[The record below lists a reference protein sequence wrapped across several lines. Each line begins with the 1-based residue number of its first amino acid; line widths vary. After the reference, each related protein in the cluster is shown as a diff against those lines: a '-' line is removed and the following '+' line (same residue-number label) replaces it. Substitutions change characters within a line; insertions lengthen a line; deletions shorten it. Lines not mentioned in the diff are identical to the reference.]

1 MILKKPKNIFIVGS
15 KGIPANYGGF
25 ETFVE
30 NLTKKQITDDIRYHV
45 ACLDDEEYE
54 EEYNGARC
62 FHIKVPHIGPA
73 KAIYYDLAALNS
85 VLNYI
90 DSHYYTQNGI
100 VYILACRIGP
110 WMKKYVKQ
118 FHKRG
123 YKVYVNPDGHE
134 FLRAKWNYF
143 IKKYWKFSERLM
155 VKHEDLL
162 ICDSENIESYIH
174 DEYGKYNP
182 QTTYISYGADIVDD
196 QDADNYQEW
205 LDQFNIR
212 QNEYYLIVGRFV
224 PENNYET
231 MIKEF
236 MRSNSQK
243 DLVIITDYKNK
254 LYDKL
259 NRKLNFKNDQRIKF
273 VGTVYDEALLKTIRK
288 HAFAYLHGHEV
299 GGTNPSLL
307 EALGTT
313 KLNLLCN
320 VGFNQEVG
328 LDSCIYWGKE
338 DNNLQHVIEHV
349 ETFEQH
355 YIDELGQNAKV
366 RVKEAYNWE
375 KIIKEYED
383 LLTK

>member
-1 MILKKPKNIFIVGS
+1 MIKKPKNIFIVGS

-30 NLTKKQITDDIRYHV
+30 NLTKQQISDDIKYHV
-45 ACLDDEEYE
+45 ACLDDKEYV
-54 EEYNGARC
+54 EEYNSASC
-62 FHIKVPHIGPA
+62 FHLKVPQIGPA
-73 KAIYYDLAALNS
+73 KAIYYDLAALRY

-90 DSHYYTQNGI
+90 DSHYYAQNGI

-118 FHKRG
+118 FHQRG

-143 IKKYWKFSERLM
+143 IKKYWKFSEKLM
-155 VKHEDLL
+155 VKHADLL
-162 ICDSENIESYIH
+162 ICDSENIESYIQ
-174 DEYGKYNP
+174 DEYKKYMP
-182 QTTYISYGADIVDD
+182 QTTYISYGAYIADSE
-196 QDADNYQEW
+196 DADNYQEW
-205 LDQFNIR
+205 IDKFEIR
-212 QNEYYLIVGRFV
+212 KNEYYLIVGRFV

-231 MIKEF
+231 MIREF
-236 MRSNSQK
+236 MDSNTHK
-243 DLVIITDYKNK
+243 DLVIITDHQNK
-254 LYDKL
+254 LYKQLNSKLHFDQDK
-259 NRKLNFKNDQRIKF
+259 RVKF

-288 HAFAYLHGHEV
+288 NAFAYLHGHEV

-313 KLNLLCN
+313 KLNLLLN

-338 DNNLQHVIEHV
+338 KNNLKHVIEHV
-349 ETFEQH
+349 ETFDQG
-355 YIDELGQNAKV
+355 YIDELGNNALE
-366 RVKEAYNWE
+366 RVKNAYNWP

-383 LLTK
+383 LFIK

>member
-1 MILKKPKNIFIVGS
+1 MIKKPKNIFVVGS

-30 NLTKKQITDDIRYHV
+30 NLTKQQVSDDIKYHV
-45 ACLDDEEYE
+45 ACLDEKEYV
-54 EEYNGARC
+54 EEYNGASC
-62 FHIKVPHIGPA
+62 FHIKVPNIGPA
-73 KAIYYDLAALNS
+73 KAIYYDLDALRY
-85 VLNYI
+85 VLDYI
-90 DSHYYTQNGI
+90 DSHYYAQNGI

-118 FHKRG
+118 FHQRG

-143 IKKYWKFSERLM
+143 IKKYWKFSEKLM
-155 VKHEDLL
+155 VKHADLL
-162 ICDSENIESYIH
+162 ICDSENIESYIQ
-174 DEYGKYNP
+174 DEYKKYKP
-182 QTTYISYGADIVDD
+182 QTTYISYGAYIADSE
-196 QDADNYQEW
+196 DADNYQEW
-205 LDQFNIR
+205 IDKFDIR
-212 QNEYYLIVGRFV
+212 KNEYYLIVGRFV

-231 MIKEF
+231 MIREF
-236 MRSNSQK
+236 MSANTKK
-243 DLVIITDYKNK
+243 DLVIITDYQNK
-254 LYDKL
+254 LYKKL
-259 NRKLNFKNDQRIKF
+259 NSKLHFDQDQRVKF

-288 HAFAYLHGHEV
+288 NAYAYLHGHEV

-313 KLNLLCN
+313 KLNLLFN

-338 DNNLQHVIEHV
+338 KNNLKHVIEHV
-349 ETFEQH
+349 ESFDQS
-355 YIDELGQNAKV
+355 YIDELGKNALE
-366 RVKEAYNWE
+366 RVKNAYNWP

-383 LLTK
+383 LFIK

>member
-1 MILKKPKNIFIVGS
+1 MIKKPKNIFIVGS

-30 NLTKKQITDDIRYHV
+30 NLTKQQVSDDIKYHV
-45 ACLDDEEYE
+45 ACLDEKECV
-54 EEYNGARC
+54 EEYNGASC
-62 FHIKVPHIGPA
+62 FHIKVPNIGPA
-73 KAIYYDLAALNS
+73 KAIYYDLAALRY
-85 VLNYI
+85 VLDYI
-90 DSHYYTQNGI
+90 DSHYYAQNGI

-118 FHKRG
+118 FHQRG

-143 IKKYWKFSERLM
+143 IKKYWKFSEKLM
-155 VKHEDLL
+155 VKHADLL
-162 ICDSENIESYIH
+162 ICDSENIESYIQ
-174 DEYGKYNP
+174 DEYKKYNP
-182 QTTYISYGADIVDD
+182 QTTYISYGAYIADSE
-196 QDADNYQEW
+196 DADNYQEW
-205 LDQFNIR
+205 IDKFDIR
-212 QNEYYLIVGRFV
+212 KNEYYLIVGRFV

-231 MIKEF
+231 MIREF
-236 MRSNSQK
+236 MDSNTHK
-243 DLVIITDYKNK
+243 DLVIITDHQNK
-254 LYDKL
+254 LYKKL
-259 NRKLNFKNDQRIKF
+259 NSKLHFDQDKRVKF

-288 HAFAYLHGHEV
+288 NAFAYLHGHEV

-313 KLNLLCN
+313 KLNLLLN

-338 DNNLQHVIEHV
+338 KNNLKHVIEHV
-349 ETFEQH
+349 ETFDQG
-355 YIDELGQNAKV
+355 YIDELGNNALE
-366 RVKEAYNWE
+366 RVKNAYNWP

-383 LLTK
+383 LFIK

>member
-1 MILKKPKNIFIVGS
+1 MIKKPKNIFIVGS

-30 NLTKKQITDDIRYHV
+30 NLTKQQVSDDIRYHV
-45 ACLDDEEYE
+45 ACLDEKEYV
-54 EEYNGARC
+54 EEYNGANC
-62 FHIKVPHIGPA
+62 FHLKVPHIGPA
-73 KAIYYDLAALNS
+73 KAIYYDLAALRYT
-85 VLNYI
+85 LDYI
-90 DSHYYTQNGI
+90 DSHYYAQNGI

-118 FHKRG
+118 FHQRG

-143 IKKYWKFSERLM
+143 IKKYWKFSEKLM
-155 VKHEDLL
+155 VKHADLL
-162 ICDSENIESYIH
+162 ICDSENIESYIQ
-174 DEYGKYNP
+174 DEYKKNNP
-182 QTTYISYGADIVDD
+182 KTTYISYGAYIADSE
-196 QDADNYQEW
+196 DAGNYQEW
-205 LDQFNIR
+205 IDKFNIKKD
-212 QNEYYLIVGRFV
+212 EYFLIVGRFV

-231 MIKEF
+231 MIREF
-236 MRSNSQK
+236 MNSNTQK
-243 DLVIITDYKNK
+243 DLVIITDYQNK
-254 LYDKL
+254 LYKKL
-259 NRKLNFKNDQRIKF
+259 NVKLNFQKDKRIKF

-288 HAFAYLHGHEV
+288 NAFAYLHGHEV

-313 KLNLLCN
+313 KLNLLLN

-338 DNNLQHVIEHV
+338 KNNLKHVIEHV
-349 ETFEQH
+349 ETFDQS
-355 YIDELGQNAKV
+355 YIDELGKNALD
-366 RVKEAYNWE
+366 RVKNAYNWP

-383 LLTK
+383 LFIK

>member
-1 MILKKPKNIFIVGS
+1 MIKKPKNIFIVGS

-30 NLTKKQITDDIRYHV
+30 NLTKKKVIDDIKYHV
-45 ACLDDEEYE
+45 ACLDDKEYV
-54 EEYNGARC
+54 EEYNGASC
-62 FHIKVPHIGPA
+62 FHINVPYIGPA
-73 KAIYYDLAALNS
+73 KAIYYDIAALNYT
-85 VLNYI
+85 LNYI
-90 DSHYYTQNGI
+90 DSHYYAQNGI

-118 FHKRG
+118 FHQRG

-143 IKKYWKFSERLM
+143 IKKYWKFSEKLM
-155 VKHEDLL
+155 VKHADLL
-162 ICDSENIESYIH
+162 ICDSENIESYIQ
-174 DEYGKYNP
+174 DEYKKYKP
-182 QTTYISYGADIVDD
+182 HTTYISYGADIVDEN
-196 QDADNYQEW
+196 DADNYQEW
-205 LDQFNIR
+205 IDKFNIKK
-212 QNEYYLIVGRFV
+212 NEYYLIVGRFV

-236 MRSNSQK
+236 MKADTNK
-243 DLVIITDYKNK
+243 DLVIITDYQNK
-254 LYDKL
+254 LYTRL
-259 NRKLNFKNDQRIKF
+259 NSKLNFKNDKRVKF
-273 VGTVYDEALLKTIRK
+273 VGTVYDEMLLKTIRK
-288 HAFAYLHGHEV
+288 NAFAYLHGHEV

-313 KLNLLCN
+313 KLNLLLN

-338 DNNLQHVIEHV
+338 RNNLRHVIEHV
-349 ETFEQH
+349 ETFDQN
-355 YIDELGQNAKV
+355 YIDELGKNAKQ

-375 KIIKEYED
+375 KIIEEYEQ
-383 LLTK
+383 LFIK

>member
-1 MILKKPKNIFIVGS
+1 MLKKPKNIFIVGS

-30 NLTKKQITDDIRYHV
+30 NLTKKQVSDEIKYHV
-45 ACLDDEEYE
+45 ACLDDKEYN
-54 EEYNGARC
+54 EEYNGASC
-62 FHIKVPHIGPA
+62 FHINVANIGPA
-73 KAIYYDLAALNS
+73 KAIYYDIAALNY

-90 DSHYYTQNGI
+90 DSHYYAQNGV

-118 FHKRG
+118 FHQRG

-143 IKKYWKFSERLM
+143 IRKYWKLSEKLM
-155 VKHEDLL
+155 VKHADLL
-162 ICDSENIESYIH
+162 ICDSENIESYIQ
-174 DEYGKYNP
+174 DEYSKYKP
-182 QTTYISYGADIVDD
+182 ETTYISYGADV
-196 QDADNYQEW
+196 ADVIEAENYQEW
-205 LDQFNIR
+205 INKFSVKKNQ
-212 QNEYYLIVGRFV
+212 YYLIVGRFV

-231 MIKEF
+231 IIKEF
-236 MRSNSQK
+236 MKSNTNR
-243 DLVIITDYKNK
+243 DLVIITDYHNK
-254 LYDKL
+254 LYSRLNAKL
-259 NRKLNFKNDQRIKF
+259 KFDNDRRVKF
-273 VGTVYDEALLKTIRK
+273 VGTVYDEALLKTIRMN
-288 HAFAYLHGHEV
+288 AFAYLHGHEV

-313 KLNLLCN
+313 KLNLLFN

-338 DNNLQHVIEHV
+338 NNNLKHVIEHV
-349 ETFEQH
+349 ETFDQS
-355 YIDELGQNAKV
+355 YIDELGKGANK
-366 RVKEAYNWE
+366 RVKEAYSWS

-383 LLTK
+383 LFIK